1 MDNAF
6 ETAENKTE
14 LVLGNGITY
23 YGQTKNGVPHGIG
36 KRFDKSVMSEFPG
49 TISDMEYLGYFTEGT
64 ETDFIM
70 NPVPRNTQSEVIL
83 LKTNILHSAIRS
95 LVII

>member
-1 MDNAF
+1 
-6 ETAENKTE
+6 
-14 LVLGNGITY
+14 
-23 YGQTKNGVPHGIG
+23 
-36 KRFDKSVMSEFPG
+36 MSEFPG

-64 ETDFIM
+64 ENGFYYESGTEEYT
-70 NPVPRNTQSEVIL
+70 NSEVIL